1 MDEKAGWPAGGSN
14 MRLFVNSIDTGD
26 KQCGSFGSSGFELIQ
41 KDNGE
46 VHGEQ
51 PHALHQV
58 HEELQGC
65 WGVVGHFQCLL
76 QYYSDGGIY
85 SG

>member
-1 MDEKAGWPAGGSN
+1 MQIYKWILDCK
-14 MRLFVNSIDTGD
+14 T
-26 KQCGSFGSSGFELIQ
+26 LIVCDFIESEHGQ
-41 KDNGE
+41 DHE

-51 PHALHQV
+51 PHVLHQV

-76 QYYSDGGIY
+76 RYYCDGGLHT
-85 SG
+85 GER